1 MRRLRNDCLNL
12 VPSRFRAFQGNW
24 QANSRLD
31 VYSPRR
37 RSVDGDRQKSNR
49 SWRHARRCKRLPDHY
64 HSRDSFSDR
73 TLDSE
78 SEPFERATGMRKPRK
93 LPPSSSAGGYAISSM
108 ANDRDRVRDTRHNGL
123 PAFHSRVDTSHRESL
138 DWTRVLSLC
147 RHRFQTA
154 RRHAS
159 TGRTP

>member
-1 MRRLRNDCLNL
+1 MRRRRNDCLNL

-31 VYSPRR
+31 AYSPRR

-49 SWRHARRCKRLPDHY
+49 SWRRARRCKRLTDHY
-64 HSRDSFSDR
+64 RSKDSFSDR

-93 LPPSSSAGGYAISSM
+93 LPPTSSAGGYAISSM
-108 ANDRDRVRDTRHNGL
+108 ANDREIEFEIRGTTVYPL
-123 PAFHSRVDTSHRESL
+123 FMAAS
-138 DWTRVLSLC
+138 TRVIENPSAG
-147 RHRFQTA
+147 RGFSPSA
-154 RRHAS
+154 GIASKRRDS